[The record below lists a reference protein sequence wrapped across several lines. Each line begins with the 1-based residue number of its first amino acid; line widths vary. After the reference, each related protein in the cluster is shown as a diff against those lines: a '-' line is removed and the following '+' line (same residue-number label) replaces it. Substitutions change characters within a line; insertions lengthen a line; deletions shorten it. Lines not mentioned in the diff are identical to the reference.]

1 MGGGND
7 RLFGIMCRV
16 LGRPEWATDEQYI
29 NNSQRVKNR
38 NVLESSIDRI
48 TTTRTTQQ
56 WLDAFEGTGMPYAA
70 VNDIQGALN
79 HEHSTQTLSAFETSL
94 Y

>member
-1 MGGGND
+1 MGGGNN

-16 LGRPEWATDEQYI
+16 LGQPGWATDERYI

-38 NVLESSIDRI
+38 DILESSIEEI
-48 TTTRTTQQ
+48 TTTQTTKQ

-79 HEHSTQTLSAFETSL
+79 HEHSTQSPVPP
-94 Y
+94 